1 MEIPRVILGKDTV
14 ADKKYLQVSDERITQ
29 VENNQERLVSRKDS
43 IDAQIAQLTAD
54 RTAIETEI
62 ARKETVISR

>member
-29 VENNQERLVSRKDS
+29 VENNQERLVSRKDR
-43 IDAQIAQLTAD
+43 IDAQIIKLTEDSA
-54 RTAIETEI
+54 ALATEI
-62 ARKETVISR
+62 ARQETEVK